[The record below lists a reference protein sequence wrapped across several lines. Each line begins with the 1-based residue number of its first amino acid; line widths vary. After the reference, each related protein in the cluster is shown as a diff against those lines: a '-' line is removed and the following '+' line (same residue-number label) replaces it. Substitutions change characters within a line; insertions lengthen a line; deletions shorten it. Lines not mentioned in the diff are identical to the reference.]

1 MKMWS
6 PICEDTSKK
15 TEKIPEE
22 QPQREKKNIER
33 EEVLSA
39 RTVWDVVDLMLSEE
53 DSEIGDAPGELDRH
67 LLHWLNSPST
77 APHRWERWQL
87 GFMASLSAEIVKIYK
102 AKCFIKLIKENG
114 YYIAIDD
121 LYFPNMEVGETI
133 VIDDELA
140 KNYSKRCA
148 GAELERNGMH
158 R

>member
-1 MKMWS
+1 MWL
-6 PICEDTSKK
+6 PICEDINKK

-33 EEVLSA
+33 AEVSSA
-39 RTVWDVVDLMLSEE
+39 RTIWNVVDLMLSEE

-87 GFMASLSAEIVKIYK
+87 GFMANLSAEIVKIYK

-121 LYFPNMEVGETI
+121 FYFPNMEVGETI

-148 GAELERNGMH
+148 GAELLKEQESKE
-158 R
+158 

>member
-1 MKMWS
+1 MWS

-39 RTVWDVVDLMLSEE
+39 RTVWDVVDLMLLEE
-53 DSEIGDAPGELDRH
+53 DSEIGDVPPGELDRH

-87 GFMASLSAEIVKIYK
+87 GFMANLSAEIVKIYK

-121 LYFPNMEVGETI
+121 LYFPNMEIGETI

-148 GAELERNGMH
+148 GAELERDGMH